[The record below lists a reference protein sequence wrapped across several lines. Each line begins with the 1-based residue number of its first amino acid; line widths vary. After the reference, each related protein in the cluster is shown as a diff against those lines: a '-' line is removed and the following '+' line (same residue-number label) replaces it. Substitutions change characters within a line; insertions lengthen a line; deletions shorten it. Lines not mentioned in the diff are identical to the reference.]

1 MAGTALVLRALT
13 PPLRLLLAS
22 AAVLA
27 LITLTIVGALQLGHQ
42 FNTMLREQAR
52 RNTLDLG
59 WYTITPDYLDASITH
74 AYPADTV
81 APLVWLPGA
90 AETATSDI
98 SVPVQILAGD
108 ATLAKVTLPAPPE
121 HQAWVH
127 PILLQRLG
135 LKTGQEILL
144 TITRPDQLPQHLLM
158 ATRRD
163 QKRLLTIRVQAMEYT
178 TLPAQCDLGPQ
189 GGGLLVVINRATLV
203 NAGWDAT
210 RINMLAAIQPPT
222 WDATGV
228 NLATFGLQLRTRP
241 EHGDTLLMGRDFAL
255 PKLPYGDF
263 VLTPRVLY
271 VADRVAT
278 GTGAEISYATIGSH
292 SEAKGWWLTPWTAEA
307 LHAQVGQPLTVTLL
321 RPDATGQ
328 FIASTH
334 TLPVE
339 RILTAAEWRPDR
351 DYAPALPGLTDV
363 TNITD
368 WDVPF
373 PLDAQR
379 ITPADEA
386 YWDTY
391 RTSPKLWAPAPLLQ
405 TLLLPAQAPPEATL
419 YSSATTTRTDVATL
433 ARQIADARYT
443 QLDTQG
449 VQPQLQLA
457 QRAITAMNFTALL
470 VALSVPLLMALLL
483 LLWSLLQLT
492 IRRLAPH
499 IALLRTLGFSLWR
512 CRWLTLLALQ
522 PMLLIGIACGLAF
535 TLGYQNFLGQF
546 FLLVG
551 GRTLLGITSTSM
563 TAWPT
568 LGLNTTSLWVGL
580 GIVLVANLMLLKQ
593 ICALGPRPDP
603 AALRQKS
610 ELQSPRWLSRWLPGQ
625 LSSLHQLALRNMVAG
640 IWQGLGIF
648 TSMLFALLLVTAL
661 LLHIQRNAT
670 PASATAGLFRGQ
682 YRVITQLD
690 LPARW
695 RDPQQRAELLADFPE
710 LQTLRLQS
718 LLLGPGQST
727 DCTTALRPPQPRLL
741 GIPDAWFEQLAP
753 QAVPPTA
760 GVVACI
766 ADSQTLQWTLH
777 AAPGGMLRDSAP
789 RPLQVVATT
798 ENTIWSG
805 ELLVRERDLLAMY
818 PQASNQRYWLVDA
831 PPGQSA
837 ALARLW
843 ARYGPQVDT
852 NEDLLTR
859 VLAAQKV
866 YMYVLLL
873 LGGLGVIMGT
883 LGWMAL
889 IWRNVAARQSEL
901 ALLRALGFSQQRI
914 LVMLLWEYGTP
925 LLGGVILGT
934 GLGVLIG
941 LPVLTTLAALWP
953 PMILAVVL
961 VAGNLVGLR
970 FLLGLHLRGPL
981 LSALRRE

>member
-1 MAGTALVLRALT
+1 MAGTALVLRAVT
-13 PPLRLLLAS
+13 PPFRLLLAS
-22 AAVLA
+22 AAVVA
-27 LITLTIVGALQLGHQ
+27 LITLVIGGALQLGHQ
-42 FNTMLREQAR
+42 FNSMLLEQAR

-59 WYTITPDYLDASITH
+59 WYCLTPDYLDASITQ

-108 ATLAKVTLPAPPE
+108 ATLAQVTLPAPPE
-121 HQAWVH
+121 QQAWVH

-135 LKTGQEILL
+135 LKAGQEILL
-144 TITRPDQLPQHLLM
+144 TVTRPDQLPQHVLM

-163 QKRLLTIRVQAMEYT
+163 QKRLLTLRVQAMEYT

-203 NAGWDAT
+203 QAGWDAM
-210 RINMLAAIQPPT
+210 RINMLAATKPPARS
-222 WDATGV
+222 ATAV
-228 NLATFGLQLRTRP
+228 DLATFGLQLRPRP
-241 EHGDTLLMGRDFAL
+241 EHGDTLLIGHDFAL
-255 PKLPYGDF
+255 PKLPFGDF

-278 GTGAEISYATIGSH
+278 GTGAEISYATIGS
-292 SEAKGWWLTPWTAEA
+292 ETKARGWWLTPWTAEA
-307 LHAQVGQPLTVTLL
+307 LRAQVGQPLTVTLL

-339 RILTAAEWRPDR
+339 RILTPAEWRPDR
-351 DYAPALPGLTDV
+351 DYAPALPGLTDA

-373 PLDAQR
+373 PLEAQR

-391 RTSPKLWAPAPLLQ
+391 RASPKLWAPPALLQ

-419 YSSATTTRTDVATL
+419 YSSATSTRTDEASLV
-433 ARQIADARYT
+433 RQIADERCT
-443 QLDTQG
+443 QLETQG

-457 QRAITAMNFTALL
+457 QRATTAMNFTALL
-470 VALSVPLLMALLL
+470 VALSIPLLLALSL

-512 CRWLTLLALQ
+512 CRMLTLLALQ

-535 TLGYQNFLGQF
+535 TLGYQNILGQF
-546 FLLVG
+546 FLIVG
-551 GRTLLGITSTSM
+551 GRSLLGITSGSM
-563 TAWPT
+563 MIWPAQ
-568 LGLNTTSLWVGL
+568 GLNGMSVWVGVGMAL
-580 GIVLVANLMLLKQ
+580 TANLMLLRQ
-593 ICALGPRPDP
+593 ICALGSRPEV

-610 ELQSPRWLSRWLPGQ
+610 ELHAPRRLSRWLPGQ
-625 LSSLHQLALRNMVAG
+625 LSSLPQLALRNMTAG

-661 LLHIQRNAT
+661 LLHIQRSAT
-670 PASATAGLFRGQ
+670 PASATAGLFNGQ

-695 RDPQQRAELLADFPE
+695 RDPQQRTELLADFPE

-741 GIPDAWFEQLAP
+741 GIPDAWFAQLAP
-753 QAVPPTA
+753 QAVALPA

-777 AAPGGMLRDSAP
+777 TALGGILPDSAP

-805 ELLVRERDLLAMY
+805 ELLVRESDLLAMY
-818 PQASNQRYWLVDA
+818 PQASSQRYWLVDA

-843 ARYGPQVDT
+843 ARYGPQVET
-852 NEDLLTR
+852 TEDLLAR

-901 ALLRALGFSQQRI
+901 ALLRALGFSGQRI

-934 GLGVLIG
+934 ALGVLVG
-941 LPVLTTLAALWP
+941 LPVLSTPTALWP

-961 VAGNLVGLR
+961 VAGNLVGLS

-981 LSALRRE
+981 LTALRRE